1 MTEPERRQLR
11 EIQALAD
18 AVRAL
23 ADAYD
28 QTGDV
33 TVHEFQ
39 QISQARDDLTEL
51 IRRMY
56 EQAIYKDD

>member
-28 QTGDV
+28 QTADV